1 MTIAYYIA
9 SPSWGGGEQYVY
21 DLARTLKAEKGVRI
35 LFLFPP
41 HSDAK
46 MVERFSELGEC
57 PTFNYTGKLWRFSL
71 FAGYQLAIWLKQNH
85 VDILHLNNR
94 IAYFQAAVAKR
105 FYDYRLIA
113 TQHLIRTAK
122 NGFLWQ
128 WTYRKIDTLICVS
141 QFVKRQYLSAFPEK
155 KCPFRNVQVLINS
168 VTAPVT
174 EQICRQDVDVP
185 RIFYHGRVCEE
196 KGVYLLLD
204 IAEQLLDTPFEL
216 HIAGAVPQKEQA
228 RWEKALGACRA
239 KERIRLLGFCTNI
252 WEHIPNYQIA
262 IMPSLVPEACPIA
275 LLDTMAMGLPCIAS
289 DNGAEVE
296 LIEHGRNGLLCSPMH
311 IQQWVDALKQILAD
325 PERRKALAQE
335 ALQDFNSN
343 YTYNVFLD
351 KMWRIYNE

>member
-9 SPSWGGGEQYVY
+9 SPNWGGGEQYVY

-57 PTFNYTGKLWRFSL
+57 PTFNYTGKLWRFSV
-71 FAGYQLAIWLKQNH
+71 FAGYQLAIWLKRNH

-94 IAYFQAAVAKR
+94 IAYFQAAVAKH
-105 FYDYRLIA
+105 FYKYRLIA

-122 NGFLWQ
+122 HGLLWQ
-128 WTYRKIDTLICVS
+128 WSYRKIDALICVS
-141 QFVKRQYLSAFPEK
+141 QFVKRQYLSAFPDE

-174 EQICRQDVDVP
+174 EQICQQDVDVP

-204 IAEQLLDTPFEL
+204 IAEQLLDIPFEL
-216 HIAGAVPQKEQA
+216 HIAGAVPQKEQV
-228 RWEKALGACRA
+228 RWKNALETCRA

-296 LIEHGRNGLLCSPMH
+296 LIENGRNGMLCPPSLLRP
-311 IQQWVDALKQILAD
+311 WVDALRALINNPELRKQMAK
-325 PERRKALAQE
+325 EAQN
-335 ALQDFNSN
+335 DFNRH
-343 YTYNVFLD
+343 YTYDVFFN